1 MMKRMISSATVLL
14 LSLQA
19 ACAWGPP
26 PPPVPQQTAIPDPAD
41 VDHVIFL
48 VGDAGTARREY
59 YPILPRLEQDIEGWA
74 GRLSAD
80 SAVTVLF
87 LGDNIYPLGL
97 HPQGSREFPGDSAI
111 LMDQVGLLA
120 GPHALA
126 RQAQGYFMAGNHD
139 WGLEKEFEG
148 FVRLKHMDDF
158 LGRASAATG
167 ASVRLVPEAGT
178 GGPHVLDLG
187 THVRLSILDTA
198 WWLLG
203 GGEGPA
209 HQAVL
214 DSLEAVIQSAGD
226 REILV
231 AAHHPLRTAGT
242 HGGTFSFWR
251 TLGVRY
257 LLVRSGTILQDLT
270 SAPYRALENGLR
282 AIFARNSPPLVFIGG
297 HDHSLQVFRSIE
309 PTDPIYSVISGS
321 ASKLSS
327 VGTVEGMLFGRS
339 EPGYMRLIVE
349 KDGGVT
355 LWVESAPKRF
365 QSCPKGDPER
375 AECMAE
381 GVAAFKTVHSQR
393 LR

>member
-1 MMKRMISSATVLL
+1 MMKLMIRSATVLL
-14 LSLQA
+14 FSLQA
-19 ACAWGPP
+19 ACASTPPRLPP
-26 PPPVPQQTAIPDPAD
+26 PQQIAAPDPAD
-41 VDHVIFL
+41 VEHVIFL

-74 GRLSAD
+74 ERLNAD

-97 HPQGSREFPGDSAI
+97 HPPGSREFPGDSAI
-111 LMDQVGLLA
+111 LMDQVRLLA
-120 GPHALA
+120 GPCS
-126 RQAQGYFMAGNHD
+126 RERKAQGYFIAGNHD
-139 WGLEKEFEG
+139 WGLKKDFEG

-158 LGRASAATG
+158 LERASAATG

-187 THVRLSILDTA
+187 THVRLPILDTA

-203 GGEGPA
+203 GGEGPP
-209 HQAVL
+209 HQAML
-214 DSLEAVIQSAGD
+214 DSLEAIIQSAGD
-226 REILV
+226 REILL
-231 AAHHPLRTAGT
+231 AAHHPLRTAGS

-282 AIFARNSPPLVFIGG
+282 GIFERNGPPLVFIGG

-309 PTDPIYSVISGS
+309 PSDPIYSIVSGS

-327 VGTVEGMLFGRS
+327 VGTAAGMLFGRS

-355 LWVESAPKRF
+355 LWVEAAPKRF
-365 QSCPKGDPER
+365 QSCPDDNPER

-381 GVAAFKTVHSQR
+381 GVAAFQTVHSQR